1 MSVWHVSLPIAR
13 CQGCMTDACV
23 CAMKGDMTLAD
34 VNALWEDCFLA
45 QNAGLH
51 TSDAAMSELMLEHE
65 GLLISDT

>member
-1 MSVWHVSLPIAR
+1 
-13 CQGCMTDACV
+13 MTDECV
-23 CAMKGDMTLAD
+23 CAMQGDMTLAD

-45 QNAGLH
+45 QNASLH